1 MMLGFWHM
9 FGRSEANP
17 IFSDNRIQ
25 MAAGIPNP
33 PPAKQWY
40 CQGRAIARLLL
51 LIFAVIALP
60 ATSNADVKIEGP
72 NACVE
77 CHKEEGELWKNT
89 HHFTTFRSMPRTK
102 EARSI
107 SKKLGIR
114 RLKAESLCLNCHF
127 TTQTKR
133 GKKRVVSGISCE
145 SCHGKGKPYIELHS
159 GFSGKKDEKLETK
172 AEEKIRWAKA
182 DKAGMIRP
190 NALYAVAKN
199 CFGCHLVPQ
208 EKLVNVGGH
217 PPGSEFDLVAWS
229 QGEVRHNVWYSK
241 GKSNKVAAAGRR
253 RMLYLVGLGV
263 ELENSLR
270 AVGFATKRKTFA
282 FKMARRVAQT
292 RQKIAILARALPNV
306 PELAQMVKHGKSAW
320 LTLNNKKALH
330 AAAKNVA
337 QETINLSNRYNG
349 QTFAA
354 IDQFL
359 PQSKDFRGKPKK

>member
-1 MMLGFWHM
+1 MMLGFWHG
-9 FGRSEANP
+9 FGRSGDKLSPFNDKTAMTVSNG
-17 IFSDNRIQ
+17 R
-25 MAAGIPNP
+25 MAPGIRWYYRDQTIMGFVVLVFAAIMV
-33 PPAKQWY
+33 PAK
-40 CQGRAIARLLL
+40 A
-51 LIFAVIALP
+51 
-60 ATSNADVKIEGP
+60 NADVNIEGP

-102 EARSI
+102 EARKI

-133 GKKRVVSGISCE
+133 GKRRVVSGISCE
-145 SCHGKGKPYIELHS
+145 SCHGKGKRYIEIHS
-159 GFSGKKDEKLETK
+159 GFSGKKDEKLESK
-172 AEEKIRWAKA
+172 AEEKTRWAKS
-182 DKAGMIRP
+182 DQGGMIRP
-190 NALYAVAKN
+190 SAVYSVAKN

-217 PPGSEFDLVAWS
+217 PPGSEFDLIAWS
-229 QGEVRHNVWYSK
+229 QGEVRHNVWYTK

-270 AVGFATKRKTFA
+270 AVGFATQRKAFA
-282 FKMARRVAQT
+282 FKMARRVADT
-292 RQKIAILARALPNV
+292 REKIAILAKALPNV

-330 AAAKNVA
+330 AAAKKVA
-337 QETINLSNRYNG
+337 LETINLSNRYNG
-349 QTFAA
+349 QTFTV
-354 IDQFL
+354 IDRFL